1 MGNESSSLEGLEAV
15 LVDPSLIL
23 GESQQAIAMRAEL
36 AAQSS
41 SSNTYSLTLTN
52 PNPQAIPLL
61 VPTSLEPDSCL
72 EIPMAT
78 GPHEEN
84 QFRDPEPE
92 ILDILNP
99 VALFP
104 STFIDGDE
112 EPILPRQALVQF
124 EATSGY
130 INFLLI
136 IILINFLLIKS
147 N

>member
-23 GESQQAIAMRAEL
+23 GESQQAISMRAEL

-61 VPTSLEPDSCL
+61 VPSSREVESRLH
-72 EIPMAT
+72 IPMAA
-78 GPHEEN
+78 GPHEES
-84 QFRDPEPE
+84 QLREAEPE

-104 STFIDGDE
+104 SGYIDDDE
-112 EPILPRQALVQF
+112 EPIPPTQALAQF
-124 EATSGY
+124 EATAGY

-136 IILINFLLIKS
+136 IILINYI
-147 N
+147 